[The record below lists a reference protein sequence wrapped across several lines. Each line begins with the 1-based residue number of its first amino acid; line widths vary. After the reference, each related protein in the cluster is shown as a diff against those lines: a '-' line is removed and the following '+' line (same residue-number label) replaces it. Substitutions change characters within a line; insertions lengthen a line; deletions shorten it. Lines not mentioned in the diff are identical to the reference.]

1 METEALDPHAV
12 LAALGFPGAASAEPV
27 GGGSDTL
34 IWRIEH
40 GRDRY
45 ALRVFRPEQAAL
57 SRREVVAMVAA
68 AAGGVPVPRV
78 HAAGA
83 WRDRP
88 ALLLSWC
95 PGRPLGDELR
105 ARPWRA
111 LSLGVRFGRMQAA
124 IHALPVPPP
133 LLDHPVPW
141 RAWAGPDAALDACLH
156 AVAPRAD
163 VLLHLDYHPLNVMVD
178 GGRIAAVLDWA
189 NARPGDPRADLARTA
204 GILRFAPPASG
215 VLTLAARATLRLFE
229 VGWRHGYRQAAGPIG
244 GMAPFYAWA
253 GAVMA
258 RDLASRLGRPDLPWL
273 TPDYLARVERW
284 TAAWRARAGC
294 RS

>member
-1 METEALDPHAV
+1 METEAPDPRAV

-34 IWRIEH
+34 IWRVDLGGE
-40 GRDRY
+40 RY

-57 SRREVVAMVAA
+57 SRREVIAMEAA

-105 ARPWRA
+105 ARPWHA
-111 LSLGVRFGRMQAA
+111 WPLGVRFGRMQAA

-141 RAWAGPDAALDACLH
+141 RAWAGPDAALDACLQ

-178 GGRIAAVLDWA
+178 GGRLTAVIDWA
-189 NARPGDPRADLARTA
+189 NARSGDPRADLARTA

-215 VLTLAARATLRLFE
+215 VLALPAGATLRLFE
-229 VGWRHGYRQAAGPIG
+229 AGWRRGYRRAAGPIG

-258 RDLASRLGRPDLPWL
+258 RDLAPRLGRPDLPWL
-273 TPDYLARVERW
+273 TPAYLARVRRW
-284 TAAWRARAGC
+284 TVAWRARAGC
-294 RS
+294 RT